1 MLKEENKTTMGKNKK
16 KAIIISSIAILL
28 VMIAAVLVYF
38 LALKPA
44 YEEAV
49 VQYDKVSP
57 DYKQATIAFSDKC
70 AEIEAK
76 NAELQTA
83 IDTLQSVIDL
93 GEKPYDATKITD
105 ANSAI
110 NNGKIALVSIPTWD
124 KAMPKESSEYN
135 FLQTNK
141 MKEEISSIT
150 AATTELNEL
159 TNSLQ
164 IPDYTEVIAG
174 IGDAQ
179 SKLERSIKQMKQVTC
194 PDESFVLQRVTNIR
208 DAAGMIDVIS
218 LTEDNDPENYIGK
231 AGWYTVKVVF
241 HHKDVEHYGLD
252 NGLLTLNEVG
262 NPAGGCIEVYRTEE
276 DVQRR
281 ADELK
286 SQEGTVRSPGA
297 RAICGTVLVR
307 VSDDLK
313 ASYQQ
318 ELLELIVAELI
329 RLED

>member
-1 MLKEENKTTMGKNKK
+1 MSVKKVTTGKTKK
-16 KAIIISSIAILL
+16 KALIISSIVILL
-28 VMIAAVLVYF
+28 VAIAAVLVYF

-44 YEEAV
+44 YEETV
-49 VQYDKVSP
+49 IEYDKVLLI
-57 DYKQATIAFSDKC
+57 YKQATTGFSEKC
-70 AEIEAK
+70 AEIEKK
-76 NAELQTA
+76 NAELQET
-83 IDTLQSVIDL
+83 IDTLQGVIDT
-93 GEKPYDATKITD
+93 GEKPYDATTITD

-110 NNGKIALVSIPTWD
+110 NNGKIAMVSLPAWD
-124 KAMPKESSEYN
+124 KIMPKESSEYN

-141 MKEEISSIT
+141 MNEEISAIT
-150 AATTELNEL
+150 ASTAELEQL

-164 IPDYTEVIAG
+164 IPDYSSVIAS
-174 IGDAQ
+174 IGEAQ
-179 SKLERSIKQMKQVTC
+179 NKLERSIRQMKQVTC
-194 PDESFVLQRVTNIR
+194 PEESFVLQRVTNIR

-231 AGWYTVKVVF
+231 AGWYTVKVIF

-297 RAICGTVLVR
+297 RVICGTVLVR

-318 ELLELIVAELI
+318 ELLDLIVAELI